1 MQTPCPIA
9 TLLLIYR
16 FDKTTGKGGGNCLW
30 GDSRLAKHDTH
41 PIGEHLNYW
50 ITSENVNGIYFSI
63 VYMVNVVTHTFSCER
78 RGAPTAARPV
88 GDPVLRRGHATPEG
102 QLAGGHQGQ
111 PLAPHAQ
118 GKYLCKA
125 CKF

>member
-1 MQTPCPIA
+1 M
-9 TLLLIYR
+9 
-16 FDKTTGKGGGNCLW
+16 W

-63 VYMVNVVTHTFSCER
+63 VYMVNLVTRTFSCER
-78 RGAPTAARPV
+78 RGAPAAARPV
-88 GDPVLRRGHATPEG
+88 GDPVLRRGHAPAEG

-125 CKF
+125 TQFLNLPSKSSGNQFREAH